1 MIDLIWRE
9 FVKQRIKFLVQS
21 LIGSFTKRINGPNV
35 YALIAK
41 TDNGLFVVDSEDFVV
56 GRRLRMTGN
65 YGIDEIER
73 LKPHITSCSR
83 VLIVGAHIGALAIPI
98 SKLCK
103 DVVAIEAN
111 PKTYEYL
118 TKNIALNAVSN
129 CHAINIAANN
139 KEESIK
145 FLMSRANP
153 GGSKRVPKNKEF
165 MYYYDK
171 PEEISVKAFSL
182 DKYLDNDKF
191 DVVVM
196 DIEGSEYFALQGMQ
210 EILSKTKLL
219 VVEFC
224 PHHLRNVSGVTV
236 TQFLSVITPHFSKLT
251 IPSKQKIV
259 EASDFIICL
268 SEMYD
273 NEQEDDGIIFEK
285 AIKSHAL

>member
-1 MIDLIWRE
+1 MIDFIWRE
-9 FVKQRIKFLVQS
+9 FVKKRLKLFVRT
-21 LIGSFTKRINGPNV
+21 LIISFTKRINGPNV
-35 YALIAK
+35 YALIVK
-41 TDNGLFVVDSEDFVV
+41 TENGLFVVDPEDIEI
-56 GRRLRMTGN
+56 GWRLRRSGN

-73 LKPHITSCSR
+73 LKPHIKSCSR
-83 VLIVGAHIGALAIPI
+83 VLIVGAHIGTLAIPI

-111 PKTYEYL
+111 PNTYDHL
-118 TKNIALNAVSN
+118 TKNIALNAISN

-145 FLMSRANP
+145 FLLSRTNP
-153 GGSKRVPKNKEF
+153 GGSKRIPKIKKY
-165 MYYYDK
+165 MYYRDK
-171 PEEISVKAFSL
+171 PKEISVKAYRL
-182 DKYLDNDKF
+182 DEYLDNTEF

-219 VVEFC
+219 AVEFL

-236 TQFLSVITPHFSKLT
+236 AQFLSVIAPHFNRLT

-259 EASDFIICL
+259 EASDFITCL
-268 SEMYD
+268 SKMYD
-273 NEQEDDGIIFEK
+273 SEQGDEGIIFEK
-285 AIKSHAL
+285 V